1 MTKSFSLLKLLIATI
16 CASCLIGCSPQIEH
30 KYFFWKVSDSNSTI
44 YILGS
49 IHLAD
54 SSFYPLDS
62 VIANAFDRSDELA
75 VEINMSDDSILH
87 EITTLNEQYGMFH
100 GEDSLERVL
109 PGDIRNS
116 FDSICTSWSIP
127 VKTFNRYKPWAAA
140 MTLTSIGIMRL
151 GYNYNLGIDFHFLH
165 LAQEHG
171 KNIVSLEPVENQVTA
186 LTGEGLKDS
195 VTMYFMKKTLREVG
209 LIDSSVSWMM
219 QAWKTGD
226 DSLFWN
232 AMNAD
237 TAKLSANDSL
247 IQKEIDNR
255 ILLFR
260 NHTMANSIEK
270 LLSENRKVFVVVGTA
285 HLVGKDE
292 NVIDILRR
300 KGYVIERL

>member
-1 MTKSFSLLKLLIATI
+1 MKLLFVAI
-16 CASCLIGCSPQIEH
+16 CATCLIACSPKTEH
-30 KYFFWKVSDSNSTI
+30 KHFFWKVSDSNSTI

-54 SSFYPLDS
+54 SSFYPLDP
-62 VIANAFDRSDELA
+62 IITNAFDSSDELA
-75 VEINMSDDSILH
+75 VEIDMGDDSILQ

-100 GEDSLERVL
+100 GEDSLERIL
-109 PGDIRNS
+109 PDDIRKS
-116 FDSICTSWSIP
+116 LDSICTAWSIP
-127 VKTFNRYKPWAAA
+127 IGTFNRYKPWAAA

-186 LTGEGLKDS
+186 LTGVGLKDS

-219 QAWKTGD
+219 RAWKTGD

-237 TAKLSANDSL
+237 TAKISANDSL

-255 ILLFR
+255 ILHSR
-260 NHTMANSIEK
+260 NRTMANSIEK

-292 NVIDILRR
+292 NVIDILHR
-300 KGYVIERL
+300 KGFTIERL

>member
-1 MTKSFSLLKLLIATI
+1 
-16 CASCLIGCSPQIEH
+16 
-30 KYFFWKVSDSNSTI
+30 
-44 YILGS
+44 
-49 IHLAD
+49 
-54 SSFYPLDS
+54 
-62 VIANAFDRSDELA
+62 
-75 VEINMSDDSILH
+75 
-87 EITTLNEQYGMFH
+87 
-100 GEDSLERVL
+100 
-109 PGDIRNS
+109 
-116 FDSICTSWSIP
+116 
-127 VKTFNRYKPWAAA
+127 

-219 QAWKTGD
+219 RAWKTGD

-237 TAKLSANDSL
+237 TAKISANDSL

-255 ILLFR
+255 ILHSR

-270 LLSENRKVFVVVGTA
+270 LLSENRKVFVVVGAA

-292 NVIDILRR
+292 NIIDILRR
-300 KGYVIERL
+300 KGFTIERL

>member
-1 MTKSFSLLKLLIATI
+1 MMKPIPLLKLLFVVI
-16 CASCLIGCSPQIEH
+16 CATRLIACSPQTEH
-30 KYFFWKVSDSNSTI
+30 KHFFWKVSDFNSTI

-54 SSFYPLDS
+54 SSFYPLDP
-62 VIANAFDRSDELA
+62 IITNAFDSSDELA
-75 VEINMSDDSILH
+75 VEIDMSNDSILQ

-100 GEDSLERVL
+100 GEDSLERIL
-109 PGDIRNS
+109 PGDIRKS
-116 FDSICTSWSIP
+116 LDSICTAWSIP
-127 VKTFNRYKPWAAA
+127 IGTFNRYKPWAAA

-186 LTGEGLKDS
+186 LTGVGLKDS

-219 QAWKTGD
+219 RAWKTGD

-237 TAKLSANDSL
+237 TAKISANDSL

-255 ILLFR
+255 ILHSR
-260 NHTMANSIEK
+260 NRTMANSIEK

-292 NVIDILRR
+292 NVIDILHR
-300 KGYVIERL
+300 KGFTIERL

>member
-1 MTKSFSLLKLLIATI
+1 MKLLFVAI
-16 CASCLIGCSPQIEH
+16 CATCLIACSPKTEH
-30 KYFFWKVSDSNSTI
+30 KHFFWKVSDSNSTI

-54 SSFYPLDS
+54 SSFYPLDP
-62 VIANAFDRSDELA
+62 IITNAFDSSDELA
-75 VEINMSDDSILH
+75 VEIDMGDDSILQ

-100 GEDSLERVL
+100 GEDSLERIL
-109 PGDIRNS
+109 PDDIRKS
-116 FDSICTSWSIP
+116 LDSICTAWSIP
-127 VKTFNRYKPWAAA
+127 IGTFNRYKPWAAA

-186 LTGEGLKDS
+186 LTGVGLKDF

-219 QAWKTGD
+219 RAWKTGD

-237 TAKLSANDSL
+237 TAKISANDSL

-255 ILLFR
+255 ILHSR
-260 NHTMANSIEK
+260 NRTMANSIEK

-292 NVIDILRR
+292 NVIDILHR
-300 KGYVIERL
+300 KGFTIERL